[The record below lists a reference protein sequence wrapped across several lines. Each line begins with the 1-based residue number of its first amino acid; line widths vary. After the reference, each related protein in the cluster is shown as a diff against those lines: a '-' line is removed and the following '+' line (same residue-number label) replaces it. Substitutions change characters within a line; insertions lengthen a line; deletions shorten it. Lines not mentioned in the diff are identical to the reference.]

1 MTQLKF
7 CWYRSIGYLW
17 DQVNKDAFIFSW
29 EESLTEVRG
38 KLFRASTDRN
48 KTELEKSYPE
58 FNLVTK
64 LDWHKVTHC
73 REKIHLWL

>member
-48 KTELEKSYPE
+48 KTELE
-58 FNLVTK
+58 
-64 LDWHKVTHC
+64 
-73 REKIHLWL
+73 